1 MMSLSLACKKNSL
14 SMNVTKQSLK
24 YYKFANMVRQS
35 PASRMPHGRSGSA
48 QPPAASGLSVER
60 RTPTCRLQ
68 LCSACSCSADGLEQP
83 PAWLPPGPL
92 QAAAPAAA
100 RGTPSPVGHG
110 APAGHGL
117 GALALAAHRLT
128 GRRRRRRAGAAPAP
142 LHAAAAPHAAAR
154 HGRAARRHG
163 SRRRPPHAA
172 RSPRRPPH
180 VTPPHASSRR
190 RAVLLCC
197 GLGFAGLGGQ
207 GARRVGNWGKI
218 ANGLICGPIRPQVER
233 KEGGE

>member
-1 MMSLSLACKKNSL
+1 CA
-14 SMNVTKQSLK
+14 NVLVRNLQ
-24 YYKFANMVRQS
+24 VRQS

-128 GRRRRRRAGAAPAP
+128 GRRRRRRAARCCKPRP
-142 LHAAAAPHAAAR
+142 RRTPPRLPPPAAARCTQPPPTAARHAAAR
-154 HGRAARRHG
+154 LL
-163 SRRRPPHAA
+163 P
-172 RSPRRPPH
+172 SP
-180 VTPPHASSRR
+180 
-190 RAVLLCC
+190 CC
-197 GLGFAGLGGQ
+197 TA
-207 GARRVGNWGKI
+207 
-218 ANGLICGPIRPQVER
+218 
-233 KEGGE
+233 

>member
-1 MMSLSLACKKNSL
+1 MNFCACPVVRSLVTHCA
-14 SMNVTKQSLK
+14 NVLIRNLQ
-24 YYKFANMVRQS
+24 VRQS

-128 GRRRRRRAGAAPAP
+128 GRRRRRRAARCCTPRP
-142 LHAAAAPHAAAR
+142 RRTPPRLPPPAAARCTQPPPAAARHAAAR
-154 HGRAARRHG
+154 LLPSPCCTAVLW
-163 SRRRPPHAA
+163 SRVCRFGW
-172 RSPRRPPH
+172 PRRQ
-180 VTPPHASSRR
+180 A
-190 RAVLLCC
+190 
-197 GLGFAGLGGQ
+197 
-207 GARRVGNWGKI
+207 
-218 ANGLICGPIRPQVER
+218 
-233 KEGGE
+233 GGELGENCKWAEMWPN

>member
-1 MMSLSLACKKNSL
+1 MSK
-14 SMNVTKQSLK
+14 SMNFCACPVVRSLVTHC
-24 YYKFANMVRQS
+24 ANVLIRNLQVRQS

-48 QPPAASGLSVER
+48 QPPAASGLGAER

-128 GRRRRRRAGAAPAP
+128 GRRRRRRAGAV
-142 LHAAAAPHAAAR
+142 AR
-154 HGRAARRHG
+154 RGRATRRHG
-163 SRRRPPHAA
+163 SRRRPAGCSCTA
-172 RSPRRPPH
+172 VLWSRVCRFGWPRRQ
-180 VTPPHASSRR
+180 A
-190 RAVLLCC
+190 
-197 GLGFAGLGGQ
+197 
-207 GARRVGNWGKI
+207 
-218 ANGLICGPIRPQVER
+218 
-233 KEGGE
+233 GGELGENCKWAEMWPN

>member
-1 MMSLSLACKKNSL
+1 MSK
-14 SMNVTKQSLK
+14 SMNFCACPVVRSLVTHC
-24 YYKFANMVRQS
+24 ANVLIRNLQVRQS

-48 QPPAASGLSVER
+48 QPPAASGLGAER

-128 GRRRRRRAGAAPAP
+128 GRRRRRRARAV
-142 LHAAAAPHAAAR
+142 AR
-154 HGRAARRHG
+154 RGRATRRHG

-218 ANGLICGPIRPQVER
+218 ANGLRCGPIRPQVER
-233 KEGGE
+233 KEGGEWKILAQ

>member
-1 MMSLSLACKKNSL
+1 MNFCACPVVRSLVTHCA
-14 SMNVTKQSLK
+14 NVLIRNLQ
-24 YYKFANMVRQS
+24 VRQS

-128 GRRRRRRAGAAPAP
+128 GRRRRRRAARCCTPRP
-142 LHAAAAPHAAAR
+142 RRTPPRLPPPAAARCTQPPPAATRHAAAR
-154 HGRAARRHG
+154 LL
-163 SRRRPPHAA
+163 P
-172 RSPRRPPH
+172 SPCC
-180 VTPPHASSRR
+180 T
-190 RAVLLCC
+190 AVLWSRVCRF
-197 GLGFAGLGGQ
+197 GWPGHQAGGEL
-207 GARRVGNWGKI
+207 GKI
-218 ANGLICGPIRPQVER
+218 ANGLRCGPIRPQVER
-233 KEGGE
+233 KEGGEWKI